1 MSFSSSISLNL
12 RYFFNSLLNLF
23 NFFDFFRN
31 EMHIFLLK
39 ETLIISFNAFSMFLK
54 LWKEVIEITVLND
67 LSLNGKFSA

>member
-31 EMHIFLLK
+31 EMHILLLK